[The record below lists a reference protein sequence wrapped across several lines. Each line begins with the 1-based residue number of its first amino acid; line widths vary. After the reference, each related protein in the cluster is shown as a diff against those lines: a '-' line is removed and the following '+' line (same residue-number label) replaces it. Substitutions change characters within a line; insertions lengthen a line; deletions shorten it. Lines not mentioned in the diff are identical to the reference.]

1 MYHNSSSI
9 AMQHTNTNNILS
21 ILDRFTLDN
30 ADDIAKQVAESFRKR
45 RVEKNITRQR
55 ISELS
60 GVPLSTV
67 ARFEQK
73 GLIAFESLIKLAMA
87 LGYAP
92 DVRSLF
98 DTSKFDT
105 MEELDMIRSKSGDKR
120 AYPKNMK

>member
-1 MYHNSSSI
+1 
-9 AMQHTNTNNILS
+9 MQHTNTNNILS

-92 DVRSLF
+92 DVRNMF
-98 DTSKFDT
+98 GTSRFET
-105 MEELDMIRSKSGDKR
+105 MDELDMIRRKSGGKR
-120 AYPKNMK
+120 AYAKNRKK

>member
-1 MYHNSSSI
+1 MNIAYNS
-9 AMQHTNTNNILS
+9 NNMLS
-21 ILDRFTLDN
+21 VLDNYTLDN
-30 ADDIAKQVAESFRKR
+30 PDYIMIHVAENFRKR

-87 LGYAP
+87 LGYTSEIKDLFSAP
-92 DVRSLF
+92 
-98 DTSKFDT
+98 KFDT
-105 MEELDMIRSKSGDKR
+105 MEELDLIRRKSNDKR
-120 AYPKNMK
+120 AYIKRKKHEED

>member
-1 MYHNSSSI
+1 MVQYTNSY
-9 AMQHTNTNNILS
+9 NILY
-21 ILDRFTLDN
+21 ILDNFTLDN
-30 ADDIAKQVAESFRKR
+30 ADDIAQQVAESFRKR

-105 MEELDMIRSKSGDKR
+105 MEELDMIRRKSGDKR
-120 AYPKNMK
+120 AYPKNMKK